1 MTSSVL
7 FRLRKV
13 GFGELAQGA
22 SDKILAAVAFT
33 GPHRVVNQLELLLI
47 KAQLDL
53 GRCHDVP
60 PSRVIPAPR
69 MARETCKGGYGVQ
82 PLGAC
87 MPVLSVE
94 FRLAIVTGP
103 SGTSAFLDGSGL
115 PFTIAS
121 IISTAARP
129 ILTGCCATT

>member
-53 GRCHDVP
+53 GRCHDVH
-60 PSRVIPAPR
+60 
-69 MARETCKGGYGVQ
+69 
-82 PLGAC
+82 
-87 MPVLSVE
+87 
-94 FRLAIVTGP
+94 P
-103 SGTSAFLDGSGL
+103 SGYSR
-115 PFTIAS
+115 
-121 IISTAARP
+121 AAN
-129 ILTGCCATT
+129 GAGNV